1 MIIIQ
6 GHLWSQLSLRLMGP
20 VGEGYMSESDEDAL
34 QEEDGNGG
42 WESTWQCQACF
53 ALKKFRF
60 PRRHCGCGKQT
71 FQAKG
76 VAWAKPCF
84 PNIVYKI
91 EDILVIRTL
100 YCVNKELEEQKVRGR
115 IGILFPT
122 HSFVEVGW
130 AVEWDWSASA
140 LPLYCGSHS
149 RVSQA
154 EGLLL
159 FFIIHSF
166 FS

>member
-1 MIIIQ
+1 
-6 GHLWSQLSLRLMGP
+6 
-20 VGEGYMSESDEDAL
+20 MSESDEDAL

-42 WESTWQCQACF
+42 WESTWQCQTCF

>member
-6 GHLWSQLSLRLMGP
+6 GHLRSQLSLRLMGP
-20 VGEGYMSESDEDAL
+20 VGEEYRSESDEDAL

-42 WESTWQCQACF
+42 WESTWQYQACF

-71 FQAKG
+71 FQGKG
-76 VAWAKPCF
+76 LAWAKPCF

-100 YCVNKELEEQKVRGR
+100 YCVNKELESRKWEAG
-115 IGILFPT
+115 LAFPFWHT
-122 HSFVEVGW
+122 LLW
-130 AVEWDWSASA
+130 RWDGQLNGTGQPQRC
-140 LPLYCGSHS
+140 LPTVHLT
-149 RVSQA
+149 A
-154 EGLLL
+154 E
-159 FFIIHSF
+159 
-166 FS
+166 